1 MTTEPVWKRYLTDY
15 NEGLGLVYERFVL
28 NDFLLKLKGHHGFYS
43 VLEAPLYGM
52 AGVSGINSVILAQAG
67 CEVTLVDDNAER
79 AAGVRRIWD
88 ELGLEAA
95 VLEIDA
101 SQWGRL
107 PFDDGSFDH
116 VFVCFV
122 LEHLADPPKALIE
135 MKRVLKSGGTITV
148 IEGDHGS
155 CFWNPETDE
164 SRKAWQAMI
173 RVQQNLGHDPLIGR
187 RLYPLLAQAGFEV
200 KGVVPLWAY
209 ADARNPEL
217 LDGGI
222 NRILAPMMET
232 AREEAIEQGLI
243 DRATWEQGISD
254 MHRASLPPDGSVFY
268 TWFRGTAAK
277 GY

>member
-1 MTTEPVWKRYLTDY
+1 MKRMTSYMHGY
-15 NEGLGLVYERFVL
+15 SEREAERL
-28 NDFLLKLKGHHGFYS
+28 HDQSAILRQLLHSDVAYPAGSK
-43 VLEAPLYGM
+43 VLEAGC
-52 AGVSGINSVILAQAG
+52 GVGAQTVALATNSPAAQFTSIDISPQSLDQAKALIESQGITN
-67 CEVTLVDDNAER
+67 
-79 AAGVRRIWD
+79 VRFQHADIMD
-88 ELGLEAA
+88 M
-95 VLEIDA
+95 
-101 SQWGRL
+101 
-107 PFDDGSFDH
+107 PFANGSFDH

-122 LEHLADPPKALIE
+122 LEHLDNPTRALVE
-135 MKRVLKSGGTITV
+135 MKRVLKAGGTITA

-155 CFWNPETDE
+155 CFWNPETIA

-173 RVQQNLGHDPLIGR
+173 QVQINLGHDPLIGR

-243 DRATWEQGISD
+243 DRSTWEKGISD

-268 TWFRGTAAK
+268 TWFRGTATK

>member
-1 MTTEPVWKRYLTDY
+1 MHGYSDREA
-15 NEGLGLVYERFVL
+15 ERL
-28 NDFLLKLKGHHGFYS
+28 HDQSSILRLLLHSDVAYPAGS
-43 VLEAPLYGM
+43 RVLEVGC
-52 AGVSGINSVILAQAG
+52 GVGAQTVALATNSPSAQF
-67 CEVTLVDDNAER
+67 TSIDISPQSLER
-79 AAGVRRIWD
+79 AKALIESEGITNVQFQQADIMNM
-88 ELGLEAA
+88 
-95 VLEIDA
+95 
-101 SQWGRL
+101 
-107 PFDDGSFDH
+107 PFDDESFDR

-135 MKRVLKSGGTITV
+135 MKRVMKTGGPITV

-155 CFWNPETDE
+155 CFWHPETVE

-173 RVQQNLGHDPLIGR
+173 RVQQNMGHDPLIGR
-187 RLYPLLAQAGFEV
+187 RLYPLLEQAGFEV
-200 KGVVPLWAY
+200 KGVIPLWAY
-209 ADARNPEL
+209 ADASAPEL

-222 NRILAPMMET
+222 NKILAPMMET

-243 DRATWEQGISD
+243 DRTTWEQGISD

>member
-1 MTTEPVWKRYLTDY
+1 MTSYMHGYSDREA
-15 NEGLGLVYERFVL
+15 ERL
-28 NDFLLKLKGHHGFYS
+28 HDQSSILRLLLHSDVAYPAGS
-43 VLEAPLYGM
+43 RVLEAGC
-52 AGVSGINSVILAQAG
+52 GVGAQTVALATNSPAAQFTSIDISPQSLDQAKALIESQGITNVRFQQANIL
-67 CEVTLVDDNAER
+67 DMPFN
-79 AAGVRRIWD
+79 D
-88 ELGLEAA
+88 E
-95 VLEIDA
+95 
-101 SQWGRL
+101 
-107 PFDDGSFDH
+107 SFDH

-122 LEHLADPPKALIE
+122 LEHLADPLKALIE
-135 MKRVLKSGGTITV
+135 VKRVLKAGGTITV

-209 ADARNPEL
+209 ADARNPGL

-222 NRILAPMMET
+222 NKILAPMMET

-268 TWFRGTAAK
+268 TWFRGTARK